1 MHTPR
6 RETSSIIKLT
16 EAEAG
21 EGVGLPPIPDPLA
34 GGNGNSIREEL
45 HLYRRE
51 RILSIA
57 AELFSKKGY
66 NGALV
71 SELAKMIG
79 VTKPFIYYY
88 VKNKQD
94 ILEQICIATIDLP
107 HLVMEEVFSEDLS
120 PIDSLHTFVRRF
132 ATVQGIN
139 QNFVSVF
146 FREEPNLSPDVR
158 QYVTGRRREFDE
170 RLEKLLYMG
179 VESGDFRIA
188 DVPVTARAIAGMVCW
203 IFTWYRP
210 DGRLTLEEMSQQF
223 ADLTLNMVDARRQPN
238 RPGTG
243 DCQPVQA
250 GSRP

>member
-6 RETSSIIKLT
+6 RDPSSIIKLR

-21 EGVGLPPIPDPLA
+21 EGAELASAPDA
-34 GGNGNSIREEL
+34 QAEGGASSIREEL

-57 AELFSKKGY
+57 AELFSQKGY
-66 NGALV
+66 SGALV

-88 VKNKQD
+88 MKNKQD

-107 HLVMEEVFSEDLS
+107 HLVMEEVFSQDLS
-120 PIDSLHTFVRRF
+120 PTDSLYTFVRRF

-139 QNFVSVF
+139 QNYVSVF
-146 FREEPNLSPDVR
+146 FREELNLSPDVR
-158 QYVTGRRREFDE
+158 QYVIGRRREFDE
-170 RLEKLLYMG
+170 RLEDLLRKG
-179 VESGDFRIA
+179 VETGEFRIA

-203 IFTWYRP
+203 IFNWYRP
-210 DGRLTLEEMSQQF
+210 EGRLSLEEVSRLF
-223 ADLTLNMVDARRQPN
+223 ADLTLNMVDARRRPDQP
-238 RPGTG
+238 G
-243 DCQPVQA
+243 
-250 GSRP
+250 